1 MQLANLPGFDQRL
14 ACKLSASACR
24 VSRRPTTHPRVG
36 CSCRAHTAERLA
48 QLLSLLSKFAG
59 TQTLLEEKIRNVTAL
74 TAKAGFSQKFSFAVG
89 KLDNLPTARESERRD
104 LLPPTR
110 PALTMSLYQKWFGV
124 FESREITLRRQADFR
139 QALFFGCVAK
149 VAG

>member
-1 MQLANLPGFDQRL
+1 MRTPLKD
-14 ACKLSASACR
+14 C
-24 VSRRPTTHPRVG
+24 
-36 CSCRAHTAERLA
+36 A

-89 KLDNLPTARESERRD
+89 KGDAQLLAKVNEGLAAANTAGTYDASYE
-104 LLPPTR
+104 
-110 PALTMSLYQKWFGV
+110 KWFGV